1 MFKGIVKLW
10 KRGVGRLVKVIC
22 QIHCHYLAYMLINHS
37 LGCLKE
43 KESKCVH
50 ELSKY
55 NVAPRR
61 MLNSRQD
68 LDNET
73 TDSS

>member
-1 MFKGIVKLW
+1 MFKVRVKLW
-10 KRGVGRLVKVIC
+10 KNGIGWSVKVIC
-22 QIHCHYLAYMLINHS
+22 RIHCHYLAYMLIDHS
-37 LGCLKE
+37 FGCLKE
-43 KESKCVH
+43 EESKCVH
-50 ELSKY
+50 ELTKY

-73 TDSS
+73 ADNS